1 VNPAIRVGVFKTSK
15 ETTEQLKFMYPNCGK
30 HPGQELNPLL
40 YSTRREFLNRVGTG
54 FGSLAL
60 ASLMADQVQGQ
71 SAGGSLLAPKQPHYP
86 GTAKRV
92 CHIYFSG
99 AQSHIDTWDPKPE
112 MAKAEGKSTSGG
124 GMRGGKI
131 LPSPFEFPKSGQSG
145 LQISEIWTELSK
157 CVDEMCI
164 IRSSWTD
171 VPAHEEATKIMT
183 SGDFRLPKPSIGAW
197 VTYGLG
203 SDNQNLPAFVA
214 MNPGGFPSAGAAN
227 WQSAFMPG
235 AYQGTYVDPT
245 NTRIEQIIENIKS
258 QFIGTS
264 AEQRQQLDLL
274 SRLNEIHKQKRQA
287 EGQLDA
293 RIQSFELAYRMQT
306 DATEAF
312 DMSKEPAHILKLY
325 GADSADRGEATQGR
339 QFIIARRLLERGV
352 KFVQCWNGGW
362 DMHAGIAAAGRARAA
377 SLDRPM
383 AGFLQ
388 DLKQRGLLKD
398 TLVAAST
405 EFGRSSTEDGPGGR
419 THNAKAFASWLAG
432 GGVKGGTSYG
442 STDELGS
449 AAVENK
455 VHVHEFHSTILHALG
470 FDSEKLTFRSGGRD
484 FRLTDV
490 SGAQPVKSIFA

>member
-1 VNPAIRVGVFKTSK
+1 MNPAIRVGVFKTSK

-442 STDELGS
+442 TTDELGFQ
-449 AAVENK
+449 AAE
-455 VHVHEFHSTILHALG
+455 HPAYSYDLHATALHQLG
-470 FDSEKLTFRSGGRD
+470 VDHERLSFYHNGVQR
-484 FRLTDV
+484 RLTDV
-490 SGAQPVKSIFA
+490 HGHVIKEILA

>member
-1 VNPAIRVGVFKTSK
+1 MFW
-15 ETTEQLKFMYPNCGK
+15 NCGK

-40 YSTRREFLNRVGTG
+40 YPSRRDFLNRVGTG
-54 FGSLAL
+54 FGALAL
-60 ASLMADQVQGQ
+60 ASLFADEAKAQ
-71 SAGGSLLAPKQPHYP
+71 SAGGILAPKQPPYP

-99 AQSHIDTWDPKPE
+99 AQSQVDTWDPKPE
-112 MAKAEGKSTSGG
+112 LGKSEGKSAA
-124 GMRGGKI
+124 GKGRL
-131 LPSPFEFPKSGQSG
+131 LPSPFSFSKSGKSG
-145 LQISEIWTELSK
+145 LEISEIWPELRK
-157 CVDEMCI
+157 CVDDMCI
-164 IRSSWTD
+164 IRSCWTG

-183 SGDFRLPKPSIGAW
+183 CGDFRLPKPSIGSW

-203 SDNQNLPAFVA
+203 SDNQNLPAFIA
-214 MNPGGFPSAGAAN
+214 MNPGGFPTAGNSN

-235 AYQGTYVDPT
+235 AFQGTYVDPT

-258 QFIGTS
+258 QFIGSS

-274 SRLNEIHKQKRQA
+274 NKINEIHKQKRQSD
-287 EGQLDA
+287 GQLDA

-312 DMSKEPAHILKLY
+312 ELAKEPDHILKLY
-325 GADSADRGEATQGR
+325 GADSTDRNIATQAR

-362 DMHAGIAAAGRARAA
+362 DMHNGIATAARTRAA
-377 SLDRPM
+377 AVDKPIS
-383 AGFLQ
+383 GFLQ

-405 EFGRSSTEDGPGGR
+405 EFGRSSAEDGPGGR
-419 THNAKAFASWLAG
+419 THNANAFSSWLAG
-432 GGVKGGTSYG
+432 GGVKGGMTYG
-442 STDELGS
+442 NTDELGG

-490 SGAQPVKSIFA
+490 SGAQPVKALFA